1 MSTIAF
7 IAAVAALVGVAV
19 VIRSSRLVLPVTL
32 ALVALLTG
40 SLIAL
45 ALGVRLAGY
54 VVLIGFPLIVFIYF
68 PWWPGAD

>member
-1 MSTIAF
+1 VSTIAF